1 MGDAIIGVSLVGFIA
16 FLQWLKHDRRN
27 MVHRERMA
35 AIEKGIE
42 LPPLIQEVQRSTWN
56 VQRVLLLLGCSW
68 VAVGIGTIGLLS
80 TLLVF
85 PPSEVTK
92 DIPQGM
98 QVAGLIPLGIGIA
111 HLITYWVGERRER
124 ASRG

>member
-27 MVHRERMA
+27 MMHRERMA
-35 AIEKGIE
+35 AIEKGVE

-56 VQRVLLLLGCSW
+56 IQRLLLLFGWSW
-68 VAVGIGTIGLLS
+68 IAVGIGTVVLLS
-80 TLLVF
+80 VLLSF

-98 QVAGLIPLGIGIA
+98 QAAGLIPLGLGIA
-111 HLITYWVGERRER
+111 YLVTYRAGERREQ